1 MPETQVQ
8 SLGQE
13 DPLEEEMATHF
24 SVFVWEIPRTETPDR
39 LKSMGSQTAG
49 HGLEAE
55 WQQPMYISSIFS
67 LSIHLLKD
75 SCFFLFFSPVLA
87 IVDSTE
93 MKAEVQI
100 PL

>member
-24 SVFVWEIPRTETPDR
+24 SIFVWEIPRTETPDR

-55 WQQPMYISSIFS
+55 WQQPIYISSIFS

-75 SCFFLFFSPVLA
+75 SYFFFPVLA
-87 IVDSTE
+87 IVDSTA
-93 MKAEVQI
+93 MRVEVQI
-100 PL
+100 SL